1 MKEVNSKNLP
11 PELRKEYDKTLCLMI
26 KNREQL
32 KQYSGLDA
40 SVHINQIL
48 AILEDV
54 IHISD
59 PRDFLVHVEES
70 LNIIIWIWI
79 KRRRGSPPSFF
90 LLIIGQS
97 IC

>member
-59 PRDFLVHVEES
+59 PRDFFSTCGRIFKYHNLD
-70 LNIIIWIWI
+70 LD
-79 KRRRGSPPSFF
+79 
-90 LLIIGQS
+90 
-97 IC
+97 